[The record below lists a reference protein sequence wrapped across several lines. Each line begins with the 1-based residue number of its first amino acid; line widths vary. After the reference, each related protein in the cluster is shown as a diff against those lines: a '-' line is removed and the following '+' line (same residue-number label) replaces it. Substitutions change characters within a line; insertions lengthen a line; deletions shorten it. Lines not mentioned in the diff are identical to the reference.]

1 MLRKL
6 LIISLIFLH
15 LIANTDLIE
24 VFSLGKLIS
33 HFQEHK
39 KTNPEISFI
48 DFLNMHYIGD
58 DGNTTDDNQDMELPF
73 HHPNVHS
80 FMNVFSNLP
89 QIVSIEKPVERF
101 CTKIKLGNRFKVFIQ
116 KNHLSTLLQPPRLV
130 A

>member
-1 MLRKL
+1 VTLRKL

-39 KTNPEISFI
+39 KSNPTVSFI

-58 DGNTTDDNQDMELPF
+58 DGNTTDDNKDMELPF

-80 FMNVFSNLP
+80 FDTVIYSLP
-89 QIVSIEKPVERF
+89 QTGTIKNNQELFYLNKP
-101 CTKIKLGNRFKVFIQ
+101 LANRFKIYIQ
-116 KNHLSTLLQPPRLV
+116 QNYLSTLLQPPRI
-130 A
+130 